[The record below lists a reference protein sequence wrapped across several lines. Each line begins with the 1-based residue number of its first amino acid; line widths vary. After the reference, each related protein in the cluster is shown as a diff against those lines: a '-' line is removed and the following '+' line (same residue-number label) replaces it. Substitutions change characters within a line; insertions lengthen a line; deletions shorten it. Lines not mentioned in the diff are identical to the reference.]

1 MNDFALPIMSKYGF
15 NATVFVCTG
24 LIGKDNKWNNKDA
37 VLRRHLNMDEL
48 QNLHQHGWEIAS
60 HGVYH
65 FNLLKLT
72 DKEVEYELKESYIFL
87 TKEWGQTLSYAYP
100 YGAYNAFIKSCV
112 SKYYKYAFSVNQGGT
127 SLVADSLQIRRY
139 SITEIYDMLS
149 LTIDEQ

>member
-1 MNDFALPIMSKYGF
+1 
-15 NATVFVCTG
+15 
-24 LIGKDNKWNNKDA
+24 
-37 VLRRHLNMDEL
+37 MDEL

>member
-1 MNDFALPIMSKYGF
+1 M
-15 NATVFVCTG
+15 
-24 LIGKDNKWNNKDA
+24 
-37 VLRRHLNMDEL
+37 
-48 QNLHQHGWEIAS
+48 IAS

-72 DKEVEYELKESYIFL
+72 DKDVEHELKESYIFL